1 MKNIVYIIIILFILP
16 SLTSAGEIYTY
27 TDKDG
32 NTVISNEPPPEEVKS
47 KAKKIE
53 SYERDSPAAIAAF
66 QMKQRAAEARGFR
79 EWQAS
84 LKQSS
89 GTPYSPGQS
98 AQESRDKRAAKVI
111 SDTKARLQAVK
122 DSGFSL
128 PNKNINIIEKA
139 AEEKARQIKAGTD
152 TPMTQQED
160 ADFHARQKERQKE
173 YEHEFEM
180 RRQQSDY
187 EAKMRQQQYEIDKLK
202 RGW

>member
-84 LKQSS
+84 QKQSS

-122 DSGFSL
+122 DSGFNL
-128 PNKNINIIEKA
+128 PNKNINIVENA

-152 TPMTQQED
+152 RQMTQQED
-160 ADFHARQKERQKE
+160 EAFHRREDIQKAQNWHDLN
-173 YEHEFEM
+173 YH
-180 RRQQSDY
+180 
-187 EAKMRQQQYEIDKLK
+187 
-202 RGW
+202 W

>member
-84 LKQSS
+84 QNNS
-89 GTPYSPGQS
+89 TPTKS
-98 AQESRDKRAAKVI
+98 AQTSTYDKSQNKRQEIMDKT
-111 SDTKARLQAVK
+111 DRLKKEYWDEVERCRQSKCQV
-122 DSGFSL
+122 
-128 PNKNINIIEKA
+128 NKNLRDEYFKA
-139 AEEKARQIKAGTD
+139 IK
-152 TPMTQQED
+152 ED
-160 ADFHARQKERQKE
+160 PRTITTTTTTTFKRS
-173 YEHEFEM
+173 
-180 RRQQSDY
+180 RR
-187 EAKMRQQQYEIDKLK
+187 
-202 RGW
+202 

>member
-79 EWQAS
+79 EWQNS
-84 LKQSS
+84 QNNS
-89 GTPYSPGQS
+89 TPTKS
-98 AQESRDKRAAKVI
+98 AQTSTYDKSQNKRQEIMDKT
-111 SDTKARLQAVK
+111 DRLKKEYWDEVERCRQSKCQV
-122 DSGFSL
+122 
-128 PNKNINIIEKA
+128 NKNLRDEYFKA
-139 AEEKARQIKAGTD
+139 IK
-152 TPMTQQED
+152 ED
-160 ADFHARQKERQKE
+160 PRTITTTTTTTFKRS
-173 YEHEFEM
+173 
-180 RRQQSDY
+180 RR
-187 EAKMRQQQYEIDKLK
+187 
-202 RGW
+202 